1 MAKADQD
8 AKKNKISWIVALA
21 QSIKRPLAFFVSM
34 GFLLVIF
41 LIPLLWFNTPN
52 DLTWELAVPL
62 SVVFAA
68 LPVTIVC
75 ALLWAKARIA
85 KDPTAF
91 QNES

>member
-1 MAKADQD
+1 
-8 AKKNKISWIVALA
+8 
-21 QSIKRPLAFFVSM
+21 M